1 MDSHYGDIRLLAEE
15 FEDCRKILI
24 ALGDENRQH
33 LILEMLKME
42 QCSGVRVGM
51 ITEKTHLS
59 RPAVSHHIQIL
70 REAGLLKMRRE
81 GTKNYYYL
89 SEAMEAR
96 PSVRQ
101 YKNKPLE
108 QDVVLA
114 LQTEIDA
121 CNRES
126 GLHIQL
132 VKDEPKGVLHKSK
145 SMSEVAKSEGQMP
158 DWFKHGVQAALLAPT
173 AMNQQKF
180 VFALKENQV
189 LAKAGVGFYT
199 KVDLGIAKYHF
210 EIGVGDHYF
219 EWVL

>member
-1 MDSHYGDIRLLAEE
+1 M
-15 FEDCRKILI
+15 
-24 ALGDENRQH
+24 N
-33 LILEMLKME
+33 
-42 QCSGVRVGM
+42 
-51 ITEKTHLS
+51 
-59 RPAVSHHIQIL
+59 
-70 REAGLLKMRRE
+70 
-81 GTKNYYYL
+81 L
-89 SEAMEAR
+89 SEAIEAR
-96 PSVRQ
+96 HSVRQ

-132 VKDEPKGVLHKSK
+132 VKDERRVFCTNQSQCQRWQN
-145 SMSEVAKSEGQMP
+145 QM
-158 DWFKHGVQAALLAPT
+158 
-173 AMNQQKF
+173 
-180 VFALKENQV
+180 